1 MMSCIKCIKNGAKI
15 CLIKSK
21 MPIAKLGET
30 WYNIKAIRTS
40 AFSAV
45 VFPFSGDKSRA
56 KHGGG
61 KFIFIN
67 QEEF

>member
-1 MMSCIKCIKNGAKI
+1 MMTII
-15 CLIKSK
+15 CLDKVK
-21 MPIAKLGET
+21 MPLEKQGNV

-40 AFSAV
+40 EFSAV
-45 VFPFSGDKSRA
+45 VFPFGNKSRA

-67 QEEF
+67 QEDF